1 MSQTSIM
8 WQPIVSQGEPLPVST
23 PDLFVL
29 QMQRAFSREWPMR
42 LTAKDRPILLG
53 MAATTAIQGNPFVDL
68 LEQLD
73 KFGKIE
79 VWPVHGEDVGI

>member
-1 MSQTSIM
+1 
-8 WQPIVSQGEPLPVST
+8 
-23 PDLFVL
+23 
-29 QMQRAFSREWPMR
+29 MR

-79 VWPVHGEDVGI
+79 VWPVLGEDVGL